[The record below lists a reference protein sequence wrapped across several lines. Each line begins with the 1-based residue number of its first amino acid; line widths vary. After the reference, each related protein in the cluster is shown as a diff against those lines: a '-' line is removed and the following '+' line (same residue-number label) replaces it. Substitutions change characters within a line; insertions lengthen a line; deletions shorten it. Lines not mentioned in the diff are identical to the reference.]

1 MNEIIKKAG
10 KYIVIGIVGLV
21 SGAGFSAAAGHKSKS
36 KLKAKAE
43 YYNNLAENAVKT
55 DEKLLE
61 ENQKLRASH

>member
-21 SGAGFSAAAGHKSKS
+21 SGAGVSAVAGHSSKS

-43 YYNNLAENAVKT
+43 CYNNIVENAVKAC
-55 DEKLLE
+55 EKLHE
-61 ENQKLRASH
+61 ENEKLRTQQ